1 MEYASCIWWQRTLRL
16 WFVWNS
22 ISFSYCFG
30 FYFILKFFLPDPF
43 CSFRSLAVFFLAIKD
58 LKWFDVHLVYYWF
71 YFSFSSLTFLA
82 LGLYEGLHDAPLLLF
97 FNSLF
102 AWCPSSS
109 FFQFIIMWFLC
120 GCSSSNSN
128 IFDCCNQDALLQKL
142 LNDNYLS
149 EEERYVE

>member
-22 ISFSYCFG
+22 ISFLYCFG
-30 FYFILKFFLPDPF
+30 FYFILKFFLPDPL

-71 YFSFSSLTFLA
+71 YFSFSSLTFP
-82 LGLYEGLHDAPLLLF
+82 GTGPVWRV
-97 FNSLF
+97 

-109 FFQFIIMWFLC
+109 FFQFIIVWFLC

>member
-97 FNSLF
+97 FNSLLCDF
-102 AWCPSSS
+102 FVVAQAQILIYLIAAIRTRCSRS
-109 FFQFIIMWFLC
+109 FLMIITYQRKKGM
-120 GCSSSNSN
+120 
-128 IFDCCNQDALLQKL
+128 
-142 LNDNYLS
+142 
-149 EEERYVE
+149 

>member
-1 MEYASCIWWQRTLRL
+1 M
-16 WFVWNS
+16 VWCS
-22 ISFSYCFG
+22 LSLLLVLF
-30 FYFILKFFLPDPF
+30 LFFL
-43 CSFRSLAVFFLAIKD
+43 L
-58 LKWFDVHLVYYWF
+58 DVPGIGPVWRV
-71 YFSFSSLTFLA
+71 
-82 LGLYEGLHDAPLLLF
+82 
-97 FNSLF
+97 